1 MIFDIAILISNEI
14 ENFFP
19 FFPKWI
25 FKTNYYFVKYSKA
38 YAFDSSL
45 VGTRQLRSKANQI
58 FFQNTQRNTDYN
70 FFAVKVNTIFSGN
83 FDHITRIVD
92 LIYAFIEVYFSVF
105 TTFIVNC
112 FKEEI
117 KNHRQGFYLRNFLNC
132 WRCIYAKIFCLSLL
146 HSPMPPFRAWNAIFL
161 VFTLTSVIVFINQ
174 INKDKR
180 YYF

>member
-19 FFPKWI
+19 FFPKWV

-83 FDHITRIVD
+83 FDHIARIVD
-92 LIYAFIEVYFSVF
+92 LIYVFIEVYFSAF
-105 TTFIVNC
+105 TTFVVNC
-112 FKEEI
+112 FKKRLKTTDRDFI
-117 KNHRQGFYLRNFLNC
+117 L
-132 WRCIYAKIFCLSLL
+132 
-146 HSPMPPFRAWNAIFL
+146 AIFL
-161 VFTLTSVIVFINQ
+161 IVGDVFTR
-174 INKDKR
+174 R
-180 YYF
+180 YFV